1 MDPKGGSGRWAGLE
15 MRVSTHTPLHIKQ
28 VTGENRLRGSENAT
42 QGPVGPKQAG
52 NPKRGTRRHRADSHC
67 CTQKATRREAPTLQG
82 NKKPNTA
89 ATVPAMPPAGT
100 RFLKHRAR

>member
-1 MDPKGGSGRWAGLE
+1 ME

-52 NPKRGTRRHRADSHC
+52 NPKRGRRTRRADSHC
-67 CTQKATRREAPTLQG
+67 CTQKATHREAPTLQA
-82 NKKPNTA
+82 NKKQNTT
-89 ATVPAMPPAGT
+89 ATVPAMPPAAT
-100 RFLKHRAR
+100 RFLKHSTR